1 MPTPKELTDHF
12 IRAYNARARVA
23 IRAMLA
29 PVLGYVRPGGARLTT
44 PDEVMAQYERDWAML
59 RSSSV
64 EVRAFLENDE
74 SIMAEVTLV
83 ATTIDGRSL
92 AVESVI
98 AHRWHEGR
106 LVRYRAYVD
115 PLPPDVLDAISSK
128 HRG

>member
-1 MPTPKELTDHF
+1 MPTSKELTNRF
-12 IRAYNARARVA
+12 IRAANARDRMA
-23 IRAMLA
+23 IRAMLT
-29 PVLGYVRPGGARLTT
+29 PVLEYVRPGGPRLTT

-64 EVRAFLENDE
+64 EGRALLEADE

-83 ATTIDGRSL
+83 ATTIDGRCL
-92 AVESVI
+92 TVESVI